1 MKLLKYDLLGYV
13 LLAVAAGSLYG
24 CQRSSSSEGNTG
36 AETSD
41 PLFVLLPPEKTKVDF
56 SNSLTEGLNTNV
68 LMYEY
73 FYNGGG
79 VAVGDLNGDGLDDLY
94 FTGNMVP
101 NKLYLNKGS
110 MQFEDIT
117 AQAGVAGRAEGWKTG
132 VTMADVNGDGQLDM
146 YVCYS
151 GNYAPE
157 KRRNQLFIN
166 QGANAQGIPQ
176 FTDQAEQYG
185 LASEGTSTQATFFD
199 YDKDG
204 DLDMFL
210 LNHNPKSLPVLNEMG
225 TAEMLRQDD
234 PNYGVRLFRNDKGT
248 FKDVTRAAGIQGSAL
263 SYGLGAGVADVN
275 NDGWPDLYVSND
287 YTIPDYLYVNNRNG
301 TFTDQV
307 KTSMGHTS
315 HFSMGSDVADI
326 NNDARPD
333 ILTLDMLPEDNRRQK
348 LLMAP
353 DNYEKFDLNLRL
365 GFNHQ
370 YMRNMLHVND
380 GNGSFREVG
389 QLAGVSNTDW
399 SWSALFADFDNNG
412 WKDLYITNGYLRDY
426 TNMDFLKYMSDFI
439 QNKQQGIQ
447 RRDVLE
453 LVYQIPSSN
462 LTNYAFRNG
471 QDLTFQNV
479 TQQWGLNKASHSN
492 GAAYT
497 DLDGDGDLDLVVN
510 NVNEAAFIYENQ
522 ANKLH
527 KHHYLK
533 VKTEGTSPNT
543 LGIGA
548 QVTLYSGGKQ
558 QYLEQMPTRGYQS
571 NVSPVL
577 HFGLGEAATIDS
589 LRIVWPS
596 GKQQLLPHVKADQL
610 LRLSEKEATQTYR
623 RAGTGPALFQEVKS
637 PISFTDA
644 ATPVNDFYRQPLLVN
659 PLSFPGPVLAKADV
673 NGDGLEDVFIGGGK
687 GQANALFIQQ
697 KGGGFTQKP
706 TPAFEADQQQHASDA
721 AFLDANGDRAA
732 DLYVGNG
739 GYADFA
745 PDDERLRDRLYLN
758 DGKGGFSLSAT
769 GIPAMRTSTGAVA
782 VGDFSGDGKPDVV
795 VGGRVI
801 PGQYPEIP
809 RSYLLINDGK
819 GTFRDMTA
827 TLAPQLQQIGLV
839 TDAATTDLNG
849 DRKPDLVLVGE
860 WMPVTV
866 LINSGGKLTDK
877 TSDYFDKAYRG
888 WWNSLL
894 IEDLNGDGKPD
905 LVVGNQGLNSQVRAS
920 DKEPASLYARDFDKN
935 GKIDPILSFYV
946 QGKNYPYITRD
957 ELVGQISGMGSR
969 YPDYKSYADVTLDDL
984 FSQSELADAQHLEAN
999 YLRTAAFLSTT
1010 EARYQLAELPLEA
1023 QVSPVFAMTTLD
1035 YDQDGHKDLLLAGNI
1050 SQGRLRL
1057 GKFDANHGVLL
1068 RGNGKGQF
1076 TYLPQLQ
1083 SGFRLTGDVRS
1094 VLSVGDKLLFG
1105 VNQQGVKAYQLKA
1118 KPVRNEV
1125 VQ

>member
-1 MKLLKYDLLGYV
+1 MNLIKSGLHRILLLI
-13 LLAVAAGSLYG
+13 VAAGGLFA
-24 CQRSSSSEGNTG
+24 CQRSSSSEGDTAADTG
-36 AETSD
+36 D
-41 PLFVLLPPEKTKVDF
+41 PLFVLLPAEKTHVDF
-56 SNSLTEGLNTNV
+56 SNNLSEGLNTNV

-79 VAVGDLNGDGLDDLY
+79 VAVGDLNGDGLDDVY

-101 NKLYLNKGS
+101 NKLYLNKGK
-110 MQFEDIT
+110 MQFEDVT
-117 AQAGVAGRAEGWKTG
+117 AAAGVAGREEGWKTG
-132 VTMADVNGDGQLDM
+132 VTMADVNGDGQLDI

-151 GNYAPE
+151 GNYPPE
-157 KRRNQLFIN
+157 KRKNQLFIN
-166 QGANAQGIPQ
+166 QGPNPQGVPQ
-176 FTDQAEQYG
+176 FAEQAEQYG
-185 LASEGTSTQATFFD
+185 LGSEGTSTQASFFD

-210 LNHNPKSLPVLNEMG
+210 LNHNPKSLPILNEMG

-234 PNYGVRLFRNDKGT
+234 PNHGVRLFRNDNMK

-263 SYGLGAGVADVN
+263 SYGLGAGIADIN
-275 NDGWPDLYVSND
+275 SDGWLDVYVSND
-287 YTIPDYLYVNNRNG
+287 YTIPDYLYINNRNG
-301 TFTDQV
+301 TFSDQV

-315 HFSMGSDVADI
+315 HFSMGNDVADI

-333 ILTLDMLPEDNRRQK
+333 IMTLDMLPEENRRQK

-370 YMRNMLHVND
+370 YMRNMLHIND

-399 SWSALFADFDNNG
+399 SWAPLFADFDNNG

-426 TNMDFLKYMSDFI
+426 TNMDFLKYMSDYI
-439 QNKQQGIQ
+439 QNKQGGIQ
-447 RRDVLE
+447 RRDILE

-462 LTNYAFRNG
+462 LTNYAYQNG
-471 QDLTFQNV
+471 RDLTFKNV
-479 TQQWGLNKASHSN
+479 TRQWGLDKASNSN

-497 DLDGDGDLDLVVN
+497 DLDRDGDLDLVVN
-510 NVNEAAFIYENQ
+510 NVNAAAFIYENQ
-522 ANKLH
+522 ADKQL

-533 VKTEGTSPNT
+533 VKTQGSGANT
-543 LGIGA
+543 YGIGA
-548 QVTLYSGGKQ
+548 QVTLYSQGNQ

-577 HFGLGEAATIDS
+577 HFGLGEVAVIDS
-589 LRIVWPS
+589 LRVVWPN
-596 GKQQLLPHVKADQL
+596 GKQQLLPNVKADQML
-610 LRLSEKEATQTYR
+610 TLSEKDATQPYR
-623 RAGTGPALFQEVKS
+623 RANTGPALFQEVKA
-637 PISFTDA
+637 PISYTDA
-644 ATPVNDFYRQPLLVN
+644 TLPVNDFYRQPLLVN
-659 PLSFPGPVLAKADV
+659 PVSFAGPVLAKADV
-673 NGDGLEDVFIGGGK
+673 NGDGLEDLFVGGGK
-687 GQANALFIQQ
+687 GKANALFIQQ
-697 KGGGFTQKP
+697 KGGSFTQKS
-706 TPAFEADQQQHASDA
+706 TSAFDADQQQHATDA
-721 AFLDANGDRAA
+721 TFLDANGDGAP

-739 GYADFA
+739 GYADYE
-745 PDDERLRDRLYLN
+745 PEDQRLQDRLYLN
-758 DGKGGFSLSAT
+758 DGKGGYTLSA
-769 GIPAMRTSTGAVA
+769 GALPAMLTSTGAVT

-795 VGGRVI
+795 VGGRVV
-801 PGQYPEIP
+801 PGQYPTVP
-809 RSYLLINDGK
+809 RSYLLVNDGK
-819 GTFRDMTA
+819 GNFRDMTA
-827 TLAPQLQQIGLV
+827 NLAPQLQKIGMV
-839 TDAATTDLNG
+839 TDAAATDLNG

-866 LINSGGKLTDK
+866 LINSGGKLADK
-877 TSDYFDKAYRG
+877 TTDYFDKSYSG

-894 IEDLNGDGKPD
+894 VEDLNGDGKAD

-920 DKEPASLYARDFDKN
+920 DQEPASLYAKDFDKN

-957 ELVGQISGMGSR
+957 ELVGQISGMGGR

-984 FSQSELADAQHLEAN
+984 FSQSELQDALHMQAN
-999 YLRTAAFLSTT
+999 YLKSACFMSTAGGK
-1010 EARYQLAELPLEA
+1010 YQLAELPLEV
-1023 QVSPVFAMTTLD
+1023 QLSPVFAITTLD
-1035 YDQDGHKDLLLAGNI
+1035 YDQDGRKDLLLGGNI

-1068 RGNGKGQF
+1068 KGNGKGQF
-1076 TYLPQLQ
+1076 TYIPQLE

-1094 VLSVGDKLLFG
+1094 ILPVGDKLLFG
-1105 VNQQGVKAYQLKA
+1105 INQQGVKAYQ
-1118 KPVRNEV
+1118 VRKSNIL
-1125 VQ
+1125 Q